1 MFQERNFKPGH
12 IGLLAVPTGV
22 AINSG
27 LGLLT
32 PFGGAEGYKA
42 AIPNEEDPTKT
53 DNVLGEVALKYFMG
67 RTGNLLPYDEFEGT
81 S

>member
-1 MFQERNFKPGH
+1 M
-12 IGLLAVPTGV
+12 PTGV

-42 AIPNEEDPTKT
+42 ALPAKKIRLRRRT
-53 DNVLGEVALKYFMG
+53 LGEVALKYFMG
-67 RTGNLLPYDEFEGT
+67 RTGNLLPYDEFVKVRPDV
-81 S
+81 SKRVQQVPSI